1 VDNAISQDKKDV
13 VHRLLDVGSHIVK
26 DYLED
31 GREVGGATQGGALE
45 GVPVS
50 VVEAREPLY
59 RGVEGAGEVE
69 TVGD

>member
-1 VDNAISQDKKDV
+1 VDNAISQDKQDV

-31 GREVGGATQGGALE
+31 GCEVGGATQGGALE

-59 RGVEGAGEVE
+59 RGVEGARQVE
-69 TVGD
+69 AVGD